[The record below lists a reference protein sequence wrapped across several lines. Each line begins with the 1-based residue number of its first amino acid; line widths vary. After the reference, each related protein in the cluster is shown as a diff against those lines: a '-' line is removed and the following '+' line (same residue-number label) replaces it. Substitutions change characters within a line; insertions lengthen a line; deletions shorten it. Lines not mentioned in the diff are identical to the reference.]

1 MGRDG
6 TTNSVQKKY
15 QAEGVKTT
23 LARIFSKRMF
33 ICVILG
39 FSSGLPLYLLFNL
52 VVAWLRDSSIDLKSI
67 GLFSLVTVP
76 YIWKFL
82 WAPFLDRYNILRC
95 GRRRGWMLLTQLGL
109 IFFIAILGF
118 FRPNEVLLLGVG
130 NFSLSC
136 NSLSLIMGLCAVIA
150 FLSATQDVALD
161 AYRREILADE
171 ELGLGNAYFVNA
183 YRIAGMVP
191 GGLSLI
197 LSEYISWNLV
207 FIITALFML
216 PGILAS
222 ILIKEPN
229 CCVVPRTLIQSVYE
243 PFVEFVKRKGVFGAL
258 GVILFIFLYKLG
270 DSMATALATPFYMD
284 MGYAKSS
291 IGIINKTA
299 GLWTMVIGGFA
310 GGILMLKIGI
320 NKALWIFGVG
330 QVVTILGFVLIA
342 HVWQHPV
349 FIPNVLQGLQHILGF
364 EDGTAT
370 WGQNFSFPNHTL
382 LALVVGGESLGA
394 GLGTACFVAYMCRET
409 SHKFVATQLAIFT
422 ALSAIPRTV
431 CNASTG
437 YIVEWLGWENFFIF
451 CFALAIPGMVMLIY
465 VAPWHGDNGA
475 KLPLDENK

>member
-1 MGRDG
+1 MAQEQESQSIASTSSKPQGKG
-6 TTNSVQKKY
+6 EVG
-15 QAEGVKTT
+15 AT
-23 LARIFSKRMF
+23 LKRIFSMRMF
-33 ICVILG
+33 ICVVLG

-52 VVAWLRDSSIDLKSI
+52 VMAWLRDANVDLKDI

-82 WAPFLDRYNILRC
+82 WAPFLDRYNVLRC
-95 GRRRGWMLLTQLGL
+95 GRRRSWMLLTQLGL
-109 IFFIAILGF
+109 TVLIAGLGF
-118 FRPNEVLLLGVG
+118 FTPGETFKFAVFGSSYELANLTLV
-130 NFSLSC
+130 
-136 NSLSLIMGLCAVIA
+136 MGLCTLIA

-183 YRIAGMVP
+183 YRISGMIP

-197 LSEYISWNLV
+197 LSEYISWHFV
-207 FIITALFML
+207 FPITAFFML

-222 ILIKEPN
+222 IFIKEPA
-229 CCVVPRTLIQSVYE
+229 CCAVPRTLLESVYL
-243 PFVEFVKRKGVFGAL
+243 PFVEFIKRKGVLGAI
-258 GVILFIFLYKLG
+258 GVISFIFLYKLG

-284 MGYAKSS
+284 MGYSKSS

-320 NKALWIFGVG
+320 NRALWIFGVG
-330 QVVTILGFVLIA
+330 QIITILGYVFIA
-342 HVWQHPV
+342 HAWKHPDFV
-349 FIPNVLQGLQHILGF
+349 ATLLTQVGNLGGILVENPLFSGAGF
-364 EDGTAT
+364 E
-370 WGQNFSFPNHTL
+370 FPSKTL
-382 LALVVGGESLGA
+382 LAIVVGAESLGA

-409 SHKFVATQLAIFT
+409 SHQFVATQLAIFT

-437 YIVEWLGWENFFIF
+437 YIVEWLGWEHFFIF
-451 CFALAIPGMVMLIY
+451 CYALAIPGMVMLIY
-465 VAPWHGDNGA
+465 VAPWKDNFV
-475 KLPLDENK
+475 KPN